1 MSDFILTHEDSLRLG
16 VFISILLL
24 MMSAEALFPRKDRV
38 LDRAH
43 RWTSNLLLIV
53 IDGLFV
59 RFLFP
64 IVAVGI
70 AVIAAERNW
79 GLFNMLDL
87 PIWLEITLAI
97 IILDMMIYWQHVAS
111 HHIPF
116 LWALHKV
123 HHADRDIDVTTG
135 SRFHPIEIGLSM
147 LYKMALV
154 VILGAPVLAVIIF
167 EIILNGCAM
176 FNHSNVKLPLGFDR
190 VLRRFIVTPDMHRVH
205 HSTIVAE
212 TNSNYGFSLS
222 LWDRIFS
229 SYTAQPSKGHDGMVI
244 GLEEYQDAGPASLTW
259 SLLLP
264 IGKGLK
270 TVRNWL

>member
-1 MSDFILTHEDSLRLG
+1 MSDFILTYEDSLRLG
-16 VFISILLL
+16 IFISILLL

-38 LDRAH
+38 LGRAH

-53 IDGLFV
+53 IDGVFV
-59 RFLFP
+59 RLLFP
-64 IVAVGI
+64 IVAVGV
-70 AVIAAERNW
+70 AVIAAEKHW
-79 GLFNMLDL
+79 GLFNMLGL
-87 PIWLEITLAI
+87 PIWLEFALAV

-116 LWALHKV
+116 LWAMHKV

-154 VILGAPVLAVIIF
+154 VILGAPILAVIIF

-205 HSTIVAE
+205 HSTIAAE

-222 LWDRIFS
+222 LWDRVFG
-229 SYTAQPSKGHDGMVI
+229 SYTAQPSNGHDGMVI
-244 GLEEYQDAGPASLTW
+244 GLDEYQHAGPASLTW

-264 IGKGLK
+264 LGKGLK

>member
-1 MSDFILTHEDSLRLG
+1 MTDFILTHEASLRLG
-16 VFISILLL
+16 VFAAILLI
-24 MMSAEALFPRKDRV
+24 MMAAEALFPRKK
-38 LDRAH
+38 RAMGRGH

-59 RFLFP
+59 RLLFP
-64 IVAVGI
+64 MVAVGV
-70 AVIAAERNW
+70 AVVASQKGW
-79 GLFNMLDL
+79 GLFNLTDL

-97 IILDMMIYWQHVAS
+97 IILDMLIYWQHVAS

-154 VILGAPVLAVIIF
+154 ALLGAPALAVIIF

-190 VLRRFIVTPDMHRVH
+190 LFRRFLVTPDMHRVH
-205 HSTIVAE
+205 HSTIMAE

-222 LWDRIFS
+222 IWDRLFG
-229 SYTAQPSKGHDGMVI
+229 SYTAQPSEGHDGMVI
-244 GLEEYQDAGPASLTW
+244 GLEDYQSSGPASLSW

-264 IGKGLK
+264 IKAVK
-270 TVRNWL
+270 RIEKWL

>member
-1 MSDFILTHEDSLRLG
+1 MSDFILTYEDSLRLG
-16 VFISILLL
+16 IFISILLV

-59 RFLFP
+59 RLLFP
-64 IVAVGI
+64 IVAVGVS
-70 AVIAAERNW
+70 VIAAERNW

>member
-1 MSDFILTHEDSLRLG
+1 MNDFILTYEDNLRLG
-16 VFISILLL
+16 IFISILLL

-38 LDRAH
+38 LGRTH

-53 IDGLFV
+53 IDGVFV
-59 RFLFP
+59 RLLFP
-64 IVAVGI
+64 IVAVGM
-70 AVIAAERNW
+70 AVIAAERHW
-79 GLFNMLDL
+79 GLFNMLGL
-87 PIWLEITLAI
+87 PIWLEFALAV

-116 LWALHKV
+116 LWAMHKV

-147 LYKMALV
+147 LYKMTLV
-154 VILGAPVLAVIIF
+154 VILGAPVLAVIVF

-176 FNHSNVKLPLGFDR
+176 FNHSNVKLPLSFDR
-190 VLRRFIVTPDMHRVH
+190 VLRRFVVTPDMHRVH

-222 LWDRIFS
+222 LWDRLFG
-229 SYTAQPSKGHDGMVI
+229 SYTAQPSNGHDGMVI
-244 GLEEYQDAGPASLTW
+244 GLDEYQHAGPASLTW

>member
-1 MSDFILTHEDSLRLG
+1 MSDFILTYEDSLRLG
-16 VFISILLL
+16 IFISILLV

-59 RFLFP
+59 RLLFP